1 MRWLCRIL
9 DRIGFEGLPRWSW
22 IFVWILSPFY
32 LLRRGQVRRNL
43 KRAFPELDEK
53 EIDTLGWRS
62 FRSTVLSLMDVL
74 WWCGWHSR
82 ETELARKWFTGE
94 GVRFNDNSIKDAL
107 LRDGGIVCTGHF
119 STFPVIPQYFALFG
133 PTGVFL
139 KKVKNPFIQSRLD
152 RLLRGMGVIP
162 LYVDEKGAIR
172 RAVEILRDKGIVVVL
187 LDQHFGRKGRVEV
200 EFFGHKAFS
209 AGGVVELAQKM
220 DKEIWACLV
229 KRRED
234 HFEITYVKRLFSP
247 GIDVEGREI
256 VQNFTNLLERA
267 IMDSPEDWLW
277 LHRRWKDL
285 DRR

>member
-9 DRIGFEGLPRWSW
+9 DRVGFEGLPRWSW

-32 LLRRGQVRRNL
+32 LLRRGQVSRNL
-43 KRAFPELDEK
+43 KRAFPGLDEK
-53 EIDTLGWRS
+53 EIDALGWRS

-74 WWCGWHSR
+74 WWCGWYSR
-82 ETELARKWFTGE
+82 ESEVARKWFTGE
-94 GVRFNDNSIKDAL
+94 GVRFNDNSIKDVL

-119 STFPVIPQYFALFG
+119 STFPVIPQYFALFR